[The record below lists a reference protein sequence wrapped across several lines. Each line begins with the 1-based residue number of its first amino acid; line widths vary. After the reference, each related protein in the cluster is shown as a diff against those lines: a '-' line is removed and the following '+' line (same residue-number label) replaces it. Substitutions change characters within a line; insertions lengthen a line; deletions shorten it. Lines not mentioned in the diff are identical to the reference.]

1 MYGQKCICWIV
12 MVFFFTLWQIYL
24 NEILGSWVMRQMV
37 GLRAGIGTRQGQGQG
52 ARGDRREERGERK
65 EERRGQGEWTC
76 VCCWSCQE
84 SLFWWTLQV
93 NYCVVCQS
101 FLIPSTYWH
110 PFRLYI
116 AYFSPALLGQHGYH
130 GDSVTAVGLDA
141 VWASNYDSCLSHCYY
156 GFWQVLLWQFC
167 HSF

>member
-1 MYGQKCICWIV
+1 MNLLNCNGFLLY
-12 MVFFFTLWQIYL
+12 TLANLPQW
-24 NEILGSWVMRQMV
+24 NPGILGDEANGGFESRD
-37 GLRAGIGTRQGQGQG
+37 RNKAGAG
-52 ARGDRREERGERK
+52 ARGKGRQERGERR

-110 PFRLYI
+110 PFRLDI
-116 AYFSPALLGQHGYH
+116 AYFSPALLGQRGYH

-156 GFWQVLLWQFC
+156 GFWQVLLLQFC
-167 HSF
+167 PSF